1 MRFSWRLFTLFLIG
15 SFLLAACNMPGNTP
29 AAGSGLQVTQTMQ
42 AVATEVRQTLVAAGS
57 GNSAQSTTTP
67 MSSETSMPAE
77 TPTPVQSATPTLTL
91 VPITPT
97 PSAPMAHVNT
107 NTNCRSGP
115 STVFDQLYVALAGED
130 LKVVSR
136 TTISDYVLVEN
147 PKKPGHTCWLWTQYV
162 DLSGDL
168 SGLPVAS
175 PPPTPT
181 PVIDFKLGFT
191 ESNACSI
198 GASFE
203 LEMENTGE
211 VAFKSASMIIQDKD
225 TNQSG
230 NATTNSFNLSNSCAR
245 TQPVSELAP
254 GKTAYVYAN
263 IGSYDPTGHHMV
275 AKVTLCTEQDMMGT
289 CVTKQIKFTP

>member
-1 MRFSWRLFTLFLIG
+1 MCFSWRFITLFLIM

-29 AAGSGLQVTQTMQ
+29 TAGSGLQVTQTMQ

-57 GNSAQSTTTP
+57 VNSAQPTTTP
-67 MSSETSMPAE
+67 MSSETSIPAE
-77 TPTPVQSATPTLTL
+77 SPTPEQTATPT
-91 VPITPT
+91 I
-97 PSAPMAHVNT
+97 SAPSAHVNT

-147 PKKPGHTCWLWTQYV
+147 PKKPGQTCWLWTQYV

-168 SGLPVAS
+168 SVLPVAS

-181 PVIDFKLGFT
+181 PVIDFKLGFS

-198 GASFE
+198 AASFE

-225 TNQSG
+225 TNQSEK
-230 NATTNSFNLSNSCAR
+230 ATTNSFNLSNSCVR

-254 GKTAYVYAN
+254 GKTAYVYASVS
-263 IGSYDPTGHHMV
+263 SYDPTGHHMA

-289 CVTKQIKFTP
+289 CVTKEIKFTL